1 MVKEETAMRIG
12 IFQFDVRLGEPEANH
27 HLVER
32 ALEEESAKGALP
44 RALVLPE
51 LWSTGYALE
60 RANEL
65 ASPEGKE
72 SARFLGELAKRY
84 GMWFVGGSV
93 LAKTT
98 GGFANRAQVI
108 NPKGEL
114 VATYDKIHLIRLM
127 EEDKYFIRGRK
138 RCLFDL
144 DGIKAACVICYDI
157 RFPELARRLA
167 LEGAK
172 ILFVS
177 SEWPKERIEHWRILL
192 SSRAIE
198 NQMYV
203 VACNRCGSS
212 AGTTFGGHSMIIDP
226 WGSILYEAEEEEA
239 FGTAE
244 VDIAKV
250 DEVRKFLPVFEDRL
264 PEAY

>member
-1 MVKEETAMRIG
+1 MRIG
-12 IFQFDVRLGEPEANH
+12 IFQFDVRLGEPEANRH
-27 HLVER
+27 CIER
-32 ALEEESAKGALP
+32 ALEGESAKGVLP
-44 RALVLPE
+44 QARVARAL
-51 LWSTGYALE
+51 STGYALE
-60 RANEL
+60 RADEL
-65 ASPEGKE
+65 ASPEGIE
-72 SARFLGELAKRY
+72 SAHFLGELAKRY

-114 VATYDKIHLIRLM
+114 VAIYDKIHLIRLM
-127 EEDKYFIRGRK
+127 EEDKYFIRGKK

-144 DGIKAACVICYDI
+144 DNIKAACVICYDI

-167 LEGAK
+167 LEGAR

-192 SSRAIE
+192 LARAIE

-226 WGSILYEAEEEEA
+226 WGSILYEAGEEEA

-244 VDIAKV
+244 IDIAKV
-250 DEVRKFLPVFEDRL
+250 DEVRRFLPVFEDRL

>member
-1 MVKEETAMRIG
+1 MKVGIVQLDVK
-12 IFQFDVRLGEPEANH
+12 LGKPAENFKKVAQM
-27 HLVER
+27 
-32 ALEEESAKGALP
+32 LEGENAKGALP

-60 RANEL
+60 RADEL
-65 ASPEGKE
+65 ASPEGIE
-72 SARFLGELAKRY
+72 SAHFLGELAKRY

-114 VATYDKIHLIRLM
+114 VAIYDKIHLIRLM
-127 EEDKYFIRGRK
+127 EEDKYFIRGKK

-172 ILFVS
+172 VLFVS

-192 SSRAIE
+192 LSRAIE

-226 WGSILYEAEEEEA
+226 LGSILYEAGEEEA
-239 FGTAE
+239 LGTAE
-244 VDIAKV
+244 IDITKV

>member
-1 MVKEETAMRIG
+1 MKVGIVQLDVK
-12 IFQFDVRLGEPEANH
+12 LGKPAENFKKVAQM
-27 HLVER
+27 
-32 ALEEESAKGALP
+32 LEGESAKGVLP
-44 RALVLPE
+44 QALVLPE

-60 RANEL
+60 RADEL
-65 ASPEGKE
+65 ASPEGIE
-72 SARFLGELAKRY
+72 SAHFLGELAKRY

-114 VATYDKIHLIRLM
+114 VAIYDKIHLIRLM
-127 EEDKYFIRGRK
+127 EEDKYFIRGKK

-144 DGIKAACVICYDI
+144 DNIKAACVICYDI

-192 SSRAIE
+192 LARAIE

-226 WGSILYEAEEEEA
+226 WGSILYEAGEEEA

-244 VDIAKV
+244 IDIAKV
-250 DEVRKFLPVFEDRL
+250 DEVRRFLPVFEDRL

>member
-1 MVKEETAMRIG
+1 MKVGIAQLNVK
-12 IFQFDVRLGEPEANH
+12 LGKPAENSKKVAQM
-27 HLVER
+27 
-32 ALEEESAKGALP
+32 LEEESARGALP

-60 RANEL
+60 RADEL
-65 ASPEGKE
+65 ASPEGRE

-114 VATYDKIHLIRLM
+114 VTTYDKVHLIRLM

>member
-1 MVKEETAMRIG
+1 MKVGIVQLDVK
-12 IFQFDVRLGEPEANH
+12 LGKPAENFKKVAQM
-27 HLVER
+27 
-32 ALEEESAKGALP
+32 LEGENAKGALP

-60 RANEL
+60 RADEL
-65 ASPEGKE
+65 ASPEGIE

-98 GGFANRAQVI
+98 GGFVNRAQVI

-114 VATYDKIHLIRLM
+114 VAIYDKIHLIRLM
-127 EEDKYFIRGRK
+127 EEDKYFIRGKK

-226 WGSILYEAEEEEA
+226 WGSILYEAGEEEA

-244 VDIAKV
+244 IDIAKV

-264 PEAY
+264 PEVY